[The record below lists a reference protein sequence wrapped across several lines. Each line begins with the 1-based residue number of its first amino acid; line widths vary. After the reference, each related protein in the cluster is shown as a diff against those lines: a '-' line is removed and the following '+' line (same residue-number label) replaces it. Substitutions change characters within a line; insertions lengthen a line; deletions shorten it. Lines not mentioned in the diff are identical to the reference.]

1 MGRYQ
6 ALFVNAAESGH
17 DCDGV
22 CVLELLDQFVLVLQ
36 LTPRKF
42 YKFVSQCQKNKIN
55 INEKQGVV
63 CVLEK
68 ILVVS
73 FVLHFI

>member
-22 CVLELLDQFVLVLQ
+22 CVLELLDQFVL
-36 LTPRKF
+36 F
-42 YKFVSQCQKNKIN
+42 YSTGGCLVIHQHFLVQNGISPVIYRGDFFICTKLVS
-55 INEKQGVV
+55 E
-63 CVLEK
+63 
-68 ILVVS
+68 
-73 FVLHFI
+73 F